1 MPKWASGLMF
11 KIDVFNLFDSQK
23 VTSVTEV
30 AEDAIT
36 GVPLNTYLVPR
47 GFQTP
52 RSVRF
57 MVQYDF

>member
-1 MPKWASGLMF
+1 MF